1 MNGTYIYK
9 DFNLNR
15 GDIVQV
21 SIVIQSNVVLL
32 DSNDFQNF
40 KAGRGFHYHGGQYDK
55 SPVRIVVPSTGHWYV
70 VIYGWGS
77 GTIHYSVNIL
87 TRPSL

>member
-1 MNGTYIYK
+1 MNGTYIHK

-21 SIVIQSNVVLL
+21 TIDIQANVVLL
-32 DSNDFQNF
+32 DSSDFQNF
-40 KAGRGFHYHGGQYDK
+40 KAGRGFQYHGGRYDN

-77 GTIHYSVNIL
+77 GTLGYSVNIL
-87 TRPSL
+87 TCSTL